1 MGNPVD
7 ALTSALSAGWTLTLT
22 KSYANFETGIWKMG
36 EDGAWSPEIPKV
48 SANVT
53 AGNSEV
59 KDGPSSEMN
68 ASGGEQDSQSTA
80 SFGSCDPSDTSPP
93 SIDAL

>member
-1 MGNPVD
+1 
-7 ALTSALSAGWTLTLT
+7 
-22 KSYANFETGIWKMG
+22 MG

-59 KDGPSSEMN
+59 KDGPSSEMS
-68 ASGGEQDSQSTA
+68 ASGRKTGLA
-80 SFGSCDPSDTSPP
+80 
-93 SIDAL
+93 IDGIIR